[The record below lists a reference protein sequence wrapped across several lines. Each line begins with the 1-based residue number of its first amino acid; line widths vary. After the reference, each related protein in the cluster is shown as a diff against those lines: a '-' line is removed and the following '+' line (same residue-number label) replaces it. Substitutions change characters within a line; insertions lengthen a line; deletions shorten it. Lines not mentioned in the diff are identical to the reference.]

1 MPKSR
6 LLSMPILFYQSCITI
21 PQEKFIPYSLHDQL
35 GGSFS
40 PLSGPTTIA
49 MVSLMTSST
58 ILNKPNYRYT
68 EDSIMH
74 YAESFF
80 LSLFG
85 FMRFGLKEFGI
96 IRTKRNLSFDKIEKT
111 SISSCQKFCRKS
123 EVFISRSGTPYLANH
138 FSIGCILMPS
148 HRFHPKSPRYF
159 CGGEGAQDSDH
170 PV

>member
-80 LSLFG
+80 CLYSAYAF
-85 FMRFGLKEFGI
+85 RLKGI
-96 IRTKRNLSFDKIEKT
+96 RHIRTKHYLSFDKIEKT

-148 HRFHPKSPRYF
+148 HSFHPKSPRYF